1 MRSKLVIHLLI
12 LTLKSPELQH
22 QGAALQVV
30 EQTLGGVEGGDVN
43 SVTQLRVDIVPHSW
57 CEQTLSAVKQPE
69 PDTVEGKMMMNF
81 FFRVYFCLITSKICK
96 ICATVRFV
104 RHHLKFDHKLQ

>member
-1 MRSKLVIHLLI
+1 MRSKVIIYLLT
-12 LTLKSPELQH
+12 LTLKSPQLQH

-43 SVTQLRVDIVPHSW
+43 SVGQLRVDMVPHSW
-57 CEQTLSAVKQPE
+57 REQTLSAVKQPE

-81 FFRVYFCLITSKICK
+81 FLGFIFALLPVS
-96 ICATVRFV
+96 TVRFV
-104 RHHLKFDHKLQ
+104 RHRLRFDHKVQ